1 MDRQHALLACGNERG
16 VLSVYDVDEATFSIQ
31 LKRHLLVPTIVIDT
45 KRSISHIVW
54 NPRLG
59 HEDELLLMFHF
70 SCEAWLY
77 NLSKLPE
84 EAGYLRIFS
93 PKTVRTGGGT
103 AGLFWTSS
111 SSTLSTGSSQLLM
124 VGGSNGYV
132 RCWRIRAS
140 PSAAPEALW
149 SMRVTQTVSDV
160 PVVFLYQW
168 PDTSHLMAINAL
180 GMVAIWDID
189 RTEAVAFSSTG
200 REPALIYAFDFFP
213 LIVPYLV
220 SPSTSTSQSV
230 DYASHVQQVLPVPRT
245 MDAARDDSQG
255 ARQFTLLFQSGLL
268 CTIDLD
274 RQRVIDIVARYQAT
288 RGGGSNTTT
297 AAAAAAVPPIG
308 GRSNE
313 SMTLHIDALTGHEG
327 NAAAGAGAAGAGKQ
341 HPSQQ
346 QLRRREMA
354 ARAMAQDEALR
365 VAAADAA
372 ARHTNNVW
380 RADMSLSSS
389 YRRTHTQILDARPTA
404 GPAAFA
410 ASASASAAAVAATA
424 SVTTT
429 TTTTATATS
438 AAPAVAPAA
447 VDEDLQ
453 RMQSIFQRNATRPAA
468 ATLPSTSAGPK
479 PPVGQSTQATKPA
492 QKSLF
497 ALTRPAG
504 PAAKS
509 QAPAS
514 ATAPPPPPASR
525 PSTSSTA
532 VRSMMTA
539 TATPSSSAS
548 SRTAA
553 APAASAPVS
562 LSAVLAGQK
571 RKRDTASLGSSSAAA
586 AAGPVP
592 PKPPSASSASSA
604 SSVGAWRSLLSAPTQ
619 TAAAAS
625 TAARSISSS
634 GKKN

>member
-327 NAAAGAGAAGAGKQ
+327 NAAAGAGAAGAGKV
-341 HPSQQ
+341 SVT
-346 QLRRREMA
+346 
-354 ARAMAQDEALR
+354 AMALLR
-365 VAAADAA
+365 SFPGSPPLVLLVQPHVDM
-372 ARHTNNVW
+372 HHS
-380 RADMSLSSS
+380 RA
-389 YRRTHTQILDARPTA
+389 
-404 GPAAFA
+404 
-410 ASASASAAAVAATA
+410 
-424 SVTTT
+424 
-429 TTTTATATS
+429 TATATAATAATTAMLRFLQWIGHRRAGSRRYTHQAPSYAVTGLLRPQPGTALVQS
-438 AAPAVAPAA
+438 ALLKAPEFSYTLPGRVIRATPGQREVF
-447 VDEDLQ
+447 VSVDLQ
-453 RMQSIFQRNATRPAA
+453 HYLGSVVAY
-468 ATLPSTSAGPK
+468 AGQEAVVHHVQAHSVVLDRAYDG
-479 PPVGQSTQATKPA
+479 PPVVDGYPRVQLRTKLQA
-492 QKSLF
+492 Q
-497 ALTRPAG
+497 
-504 PAAKS
+504 
-509 QAPAS
+509 
-514 ATAPPPPPASR
+514 
-525 PSTSSTA
+525 
-532 VRSMMTA
+532 
-539 TATPSSSAS
+539 
-548 SRTAA
+548 
-553 APAASAPVS
+553 
-562 LSAVLAGQK
+562 
-571 RKRDTASLGSSSAAA
+571 
-586 AAGPVP
+586 
-592 PKPPSASSASSA
+592 
-604 SSVGAWRSLLSAPTQ
+604 
-619 TAAAAS
+619 
-625 TAARSISSS
+625 
-634 GKKN
+634 